1 MKDLIEAIVLPSK
14 AVSDQ
19 YQAHVI
25 QTVKGAVYTG
35 RIISENENDVTVV
48 TDPEDATK
56 FAVIEKDDIEE
67 MFAANQSLMP
77 AGLLDQL
84 NEEEVLDLLAYT
96 LSRGKANSLC
106 SGKSRTSDL
115 TKKTGV
121 RKTLVFLS
129 WQHH

>member
-1 MKDLIEAIVLPSK
+1 
-14 AVSDQ
+14 
-19 YQAHVI
+19 VI
-25 QTVKGAVYTG
+25 QTVKGKVYTG

-96 LSRGKANSLC
+96 LSRGKGNSPLF
-106 SGKSRTSDL
+106 R
-115 TKKTGV
+115 KK
-121 RKTLVFLS
+121 K
-129 WQHH
+129 